1 MEKLITLGHLETL
14 VGFKKSKLYEL
25 IHEGDFPKPLKIGR
39 SSRWRSSEI
48 EAWIEKIAE
57 ESSK

>member
-1 MEKLITLGHLETL
+1 MEKLIGLNQLEAT

-25 IHEGDFPKPLKIGR
+25 IHEGTFPKPLKIGR
-39 SSRWRSSEI
+39 SSRWRSTEI

-57 ESSK
+57 ESPR